1 MEKDKVKKA
10 WKTIIQSVHDCGFN
24 PQSNEEDKE
33 IQEVIDIISKYINQ
47 EESSTESETI
57 DCLMQCYDSLST
69 KKKLEVLNSL
79 INQTLNGEE
88 FDNFLI
94 SKIDKNIG
102 MLS

>member
-1 MEKDKVKKA
+1 MEKDKKD
-10 WKTIIQSVHDCGFN
+10 WKTIIQAVHDCGFN
-24 PQSNEEDKE
+24 PQSNEE
-33 IQEVIDIISKYINQ
+33 
-47 EESSTESETI
+47 ESSTESETI
-57 DCLMQCYDSLST
+57 VCLMQCYDSLST